1 MSRARIR
8 VVPRLAA
15 IATMAIAVL
24 GFTAVASAHSLGSRV
39 LRSGAKGSDV
49 LALQSG
55 LTKAGFTTR
64 ATGVYSGATATDI
77 RRFQRFYKL
86 KVTGAADVATIK
98 TLHTVE
104 ALDAKA
110 TDTQSNGGSGLA
122 PGAVKVKAKRHDST
136 RGNNALSKTIKSNP
150 VLAPVARNGQSKH
163 LGNRVLHPG
172 MHGHDVRVLQAY
184 LTVDGYPT
192 GGIDG
197 DYGPETAAAVRSW
210 ENANG
215 YKANGIISYAQS
227 RKLRVDVAKVEA
239 SAPKAKK
246 GKHRVGITNAPT
258 ATINANGT
266 ADAPASAPKA
276 VKTMIA
282 AANSIDSTS
291 YCYAG
296 GHGSWKSSCY
306 DCSGAVGFVLHAA
319 GYLSSPEPSGSMES
333 WGVAGRGRWVTVFAN
348 AGHAWMVI
356 AGRAFDTAQWGPTA
370 PAGSGPRW
378 LDAANT

>member
-24 GFTAVASAHSLGSRV
+24 GFTAVASAQSLGSRV

-150 VLAPVARNGQSKH
+150 VLAPV
-163 LGNRVLHPG
+163 
-172 MHGHDVRVLQAY
+172 
-184 LTVDGYPT
+184 
-192 GGIDG
+192 
-197 DYGPETAAAVRSW
+197 RS
-210 ENANG
+210 
-215 YKANGIISYAQS
+215 Q
-227 RKLRVDVAKVEA
+227 RPV
-239 SAPKAKK
+239 
-246 GKHRVGITNAPT
+246 
-258 ATINANGT
+258 
-266 ADAPASAPKA
+266 
-276 VKTMIA
+276 
-282 AANSIDSTS
+282 
-291 YCYAG
+291 
-296 GHGSWKSSCY
+296 
-306 DCSGAVGFVLHAA
+306 
-319 GYLSSPEPSGSMES
+319 
-333 WGVAGRGRWVTVFAN
+333 
-348 AGHAWMVI
+348 
-356 AGRAFDTAQWGPTA
+356 
-370 PAGSGPRW
+370 
-378 LDAANT
+378 